1 MLNSWLLRR
10 AIYKWLTIW
19 GAYHTEIV
27 LEERK
32 LGDYARRGIIFWE
45 DGLITVH
52 VYNKILIVCHC
63 MIVWVRVDF
72 RKTVVGD

>member
-1 MLNSWLLRR
+1 M
-10 AIYKWLTIW
+10 
-19 GAYHTEIV
+19 V
-27 LEERK
+27 VEEGY
-32 LGDYARRGIIFWE
+32 LQVANHMGGLSHGDCTRGEKIRGLYARRGIIFWE